1 MKISKATTATLLS
14 VGLLS
19 LVGCAAP
26 VHGEYT
32 FVSTI
37 DDLAKQSTEIV
48 EVKIESHR
56 DGKLYPEP
64 FTGDDPETNPYAG
77 TKAEPPSP
85 EELAS
90 DVVLYDAVVTDTV
103 AGSARKGEGIEI
115 HQMSNDPDLSYLED
129 GNTYV
134 LFLLTAEGH
143 PAGIIGGDQGIY
155 LVDGDRLRPVD
166 KEIGIPLERASLDRL
181 RTNAR

>member
-1 MKISKATTATLLS
+1 MKISKATTAAVLS

-19 LVGCAAP
+19 LAGCAAP

-32 FVSTI
+32 FVRTVN
-37 DDLAKQSTEIV
+37 DLANQSTEIV
-48 EVKIESHR
+48 EVKIEGHR
-56 DGKLYPEP
+56 DGKLYSEP

-77 TKAEPPSP
+77 TKVEQPSA

-103 AGSARKGEGIEI
+103 SGPARKGESIEI
-115 HQMSNDPDLSYLED
+115 HQMSNDPNLSYLED

-155 LVDGDRLRPVD
+155 LVEGDQLQPVD
-166 KEIGIPLERASLDRL
+166 KEVGIPLERASLDRL
-181 RTNAR
+181 RADSQ